1 VAQIDRGS
9 ADRRLEAGSREGSGV
24 PAIAFACSG
33 EVWTI
38 GREGAYFSLRDT
50 KGLSYIQRLLQHPGE
65 EFYALDL
72 LNGPGIAASSAADS
86 DATLAQL
93 RERPDVTVRGIGDAG
108 EMLDEQAKL
117 QYRRRL
123 HELAEELEDLRERG
137 ARERA
142 EAIASEIDSI
152 ERELARAVGRW
163 NRNRRAGSA
172 AERARL
178 NVTRA
183 IKSVLEKVAERDSA
197 LGELLDR
204 TIRTGSCCSYIP
216 DSLNPT
222 NWRFSLSPESEREI
236 ESSAPIFQPSES
248 AFVQAV
254 AGRQAFVGRAAESVA
269 LDRILEQAR
278 NGRGRVVMIS
288 GAPGVGKT
296 RIAAEFC
303 IKAQHSGALAF
314 VGGCSERDDPAPFLP
329 FVEILEA
336 ALAAAPSPKAFRD
349 ALGDEAAEVAR
360 LMPQLTRM
368 FPDIPPPLKVPPEQS
383 RRLLLSSISKVIERA
398 SLKNPLILVLEDLH
412 WADEGT
418 LALLEH
424 LARSI
429 STMRLMVIGT
439 YRDIELDPAG
449 DLMHSLEG
457 LIRQHLL
464 ERTDLRGLSRTS
476 VGEMIR
482 DLTGNEPAPALVSLI
497 HSTTEGNPFFIEE
510 LFQHLVERGRLNA
523 EGELLGALSVEDIE
537 VPHSVLLVIRRRM
550 ARLSDAAQKAL
561 GAAAVIGGSFTFELL
576 HTATGGDADGLL
588 GSIEEAEGAGV
599 ITSTVQYPEAR
610 FRFAHELIRRTI
622 IDGHSAARRQRLHLN
637 IAQAIELLYA
647 NALEEHAE
655 DLAHH
660 FWSSGAAA
668 DPTKAVHYLQ
678 MAGEKAVRSSANVE
692 AIGHFR
698 KALELIRI
706 LPETQDRLRQELSLE
721 ISLGAALIATKGF
734 STRDVVGVYG
744 RARELSQRVGEAAQF
759 FRVLWGQWLNCASRG
774 EFEAALE
781 LGQQCLRV
789 ALSASDPVL
798 LVEAHHALGVGY
810 STTGEFA
817 EALGHLEQAISLYD
831 PARYGSH
838 AYTYG
843 QDPAVLC
850 LIHSGHALW
859 LLGYPDQ
866 ALKRIDQALALAQ
879 KLSHPATS
887 PTAAAFAAQIQ
898 QFCRNALAVAEL
910 AGRAV
915 DLGTQHN
922 LAFMRAVGTI
932 LGGWATTQQD
942 QKEAGIARMRLG
954 MEALR
959 ATDAVAM
966 TGYFSSLLAEAYGE
980 ASQPEEGL
988 RLLAEVDSTRQKS
1001 WAAELHRV
1009 RGELLLR
1016 HGARD
1021 LVNQAEAERC
1031 FRQALTIAIGQ
1042 KAKSLELRAAMSLS
1056 RLWLRQTRRADARLL
1071 LGEIF
1076 GWFTEG
1082 FDTPDL
1088 RDAKMLLEEL
1098 AAR

>member
-1 VAQIDRGS
+1 VAQIDTRR
-9 ADRRLEAGSREGSGV
+9 AERRLDSGARESSGV
-24 PAIAFACSG
+24 SGIAFARAG

-38 GREGAYFSLRDT
+38 GREGAHFSLRDT

-72 LNGPGIAASSAADS
+72 LNGPGIAASSAVDS
-86 DATLAQL
+86 EATLAQL

-123 HELAEELEDLRERG
+123 HELTEKLEDLRVRG
-137 ARERA
+137 AHERA
-142 EAIASEIDSI
+142 EAVASEIDSI
-152 ERELARAVGRW
+152 ERELARAVGYW
-163 NRNRRAGSA
+163 GRNRRAGSA

-183 IKSVLEKVAERDSA
+183 IKSVIERVAERDSA
-197 LGELLDR
+197 LGKLLDR
-204 TIRTGSCCSYIP
+204 TIRTGSCCSYVP

-222 NWRFSLSPESEREI
+222 NWRFSLSLESERAI
-236 ESSAPIFQPSES
+236 ESSAPIFRPSES

-254 AGRQAFVGRAAESVA
+254 AGRQAFVGREAESVA

-296 RIAAEFC
+296 RIVAEFC
-303 IKAQHSGALAF
+303 IKAERSGATAY

-336 ALAAAPSPKAFRD
+336 VLAAAPSPKAFRD

-383 RRLLLSSISKVIERA
+383 RRLLLSSTTKVIERA
-398 SLKNPLILVLEDLH
+398 TLTGPVILVLEDLH

-439 YRDIELDPAG
+439 YRDTELNPAG
-449 DLMHSLEG
+449 PLMHSLEG

-464 ERTDLRGLSRTS
+464 ERTDLRGLSRTA

-482 DLTGNEPAPALVSLI
+482 GLAGHEPAPALVSLI

-510 LFQHLVERGRLNA
+510 LFQHLVERGKLNA

-537 VPHSVLLVIRRRM
+537 VPDSVLLVIRRRL

-576 HTATGGDADGLL
+576 HAAIGGNADEML
-588 GSIEEAEGAGV
+588 GCIEEAEGAGV

-622 IDGHSAARRQRLHLN
+622 IDGQSAARRQRLHLN

-660 FWSSGAAA
+660 FWSSGAAT
-668 DPTKAVHYLQ
+668 DPAKAVRYLQ

-721 ISLGAALIATKGF
+721 ISLGAALIATKGLA
-734 STRDVVGVYG
+734 THDVLEIHT
-744 RARELSQRVGEAAQF
+744 RARELSEKVGETTQF
-759 FRVLWGQWLNCASRG
+759 FRVLWGQWLNCSSRAEYG
-774 EFEAALE
+774 AALQ
-781 LGQQCLRV
+781 LGQQCLLL
-789 ALSASDPVL
+789 AQSAKDTVL
-798 LVEAHHALGVGY
+798 LVEAHHALGAGY
-810 STTGEFA
+810 CASGQFT
-817 EALGHLEQAISLYD
+817 EALAHLEQAISLYD

-843 QDPAVLC
+843 QDPAVIC
-850 LIHSGHALW
+850 LIWSGFALW
-859 LLGYPDQ
+859 FLGYPAQ
-866 ALKRIDQALALAQ
+866 ALKRTDEALALAQ
-879 KLSHPATS
+879 KLSHPPTS
-887 PTAAAFAAQIQ
+887 ATAAAFGAQVQ
-898 QFCRNALAVAEL
+898 QLCRNTQAVEELARLAV
-910 AGRAV
+910 
-915 DLGTQHN
+915 DISTQHD
-922 LAFMRAVGTI
+922 LAYMRAIGTI
-932 LGGWATTQQD
+932 LGGWATAQRD
-942 QKEAGIARMRLG
+942 QKKAGIARMRLG
-954 MEALR
+954 LEAFR
-959 ATDAVAM
+959 ASGAVALM
-966 TGYFSSLLAEAYGE
+966 GYFSGLLAEVYGE
-980 ASQPEEGL
+980 AEEPEEGL
-988 RLLAEVDSTRQKS
+988 KVLEGVDVTRARCF
-1001 WAAELHRV
+1001 AAELSRV
-1009 RGELLLR
+1009 KGELLLR
-1016 HGARD
+1016 RGEVH
-1021 LVNQAEAERC
+1021 LVNQSAEQC
-1031 FRQALTIAIGQ
+1031 FRQALTISSGQ
-1042 KAKSLELRAAMSLS
+1042 KAKSLELRAAMGLS
-1056 RLWLRQTRRADARLL
+1056 RLWLRQSKRAEAGLAL
-1071 LGEIF
+1071 EEIF
-1076 GWFTEG
+1076 SSFTEG

-1088 RDAKMLLEEL
+1088 RDARMLLKEL
-1098 AAR
+1098 AG